1 MELNTYQQEAFDYQR
16 PNIEKF
22 GKRNMIWSIF
32 FLVWILV
39 GIYALYLQI
48 AKGHGITG
56 MRDNVV
62 WGLYIVNFIFFIGLS
77 YAGAIISGLLHLS
90 KVSWGKPIIR
100 LAQMMTIVSVIV
112 GPIFILLCVG
122 RFDRLHHLFIYPRL
136 QSPLTWDVL
145 AILTYFVGS
154 VLFLYMALI
163 KDFAVYRDSKMNIPK
178 WKQKLY
184 KILATG
190 YRGAAS
196 QKRHLIISQNL
207 LAVIMVPLSI
217 IVSSI
222 LSWIFGMTLRPGWHS
237 TIFGPYFVLGA
248 LYSGIGVLIVA
259 MWVYR
264 KMYKLEKYFTDK
276 HFTYLGYI
284 MMVLAAAY
292 GYFTFSEYFTSWFGS
307 EKWDNDVIN
316 KLFNPAE
323 YGWWTLFANLIGI
336 FIPIL
341 IVAIPKTRKPNW
353 ITLVAF
359 LMVIALWVKRYLIIV
374 PTLES
379 PALPMQ
385 ETRMEYVKYA
395 ATWPEWALTIAGI
408 ASFLLFFTIM
418 SKFVTVVPVSG
429 LEDTF
434 HHPHHEH
441 PHHEQIVDEVKKDNV
456 QID

>member
-22 GKRNMIWSIF
+22 SKRNWFWTIF
-32 FLVWILV
+32 FLLWILV
-39 GIYALYLQI
+39 GGYALYLQI

-62 WGLYIVNFIFFIGLS
+62 WGLFIVNFIFFIGLS
-77 YAGAIISGLLHLS
+77 YAGAIISGLLHLF
-90 KVSWGKPIIR
+90 KVPWGKPIIR
-100 LAQMMTIVSVIV
+100 VAQMMTIVSVIV

-122 RFDRLHHLFIYPRL
+122 RFDRLHHLFIYPRI
-136 QSPLTWDVL
+136 QSPMTWDVL
-145 AILTYFVGS
+145 AIFTYLVGA
-154 VLFLYMALI
+154 VLFLYLALI
-163 KDFAVYRDSKMNIPK
+163 KDFAVYRDAKLKIPR
-178 WKQKLY
+178 WRQKLY
-184 KILATG
+184 TILALG
-190 YRGAAS
+190 YKGAAS

-207 LAVIMVPLSI
+207 LAIIMIPLSI
-217 IVSSI
+217 MVSSI

-248 LYSGIGVLIVA
+248 LYSGCGVLIVA

-264 KMYKLEKYFTDK
+264 KMYKLENYFTDK
-276 HFTYLGYI
+276 HFTYLGYV
-284 MMVLAAAY
+284 MMVLAAGY
-292 GYFTFSEYFTSWFGS
+292 GYFTFSEYFTGWFGS

-323 YGWWTLFANLIGI
+323 YGWWTLFANLAGI
-336 FIPIL
+336 VIPIL

-359 LMVIALWVKRYLIIV
+359 IMVIALWVKRYLIIV
-374 PTLES
+374 PTLET

-385 ETRMEYVKYA
+385 DTRIEYVKYS
-395 ATWPEWALTIAGI
+395 ATWPEWALTFAGI
-408 ASFLLFFTIM
+408 ASFLLFFTLV

-429 LEDTF
+429 LEDTN
-434 HHPHHEH
+434 HHHHA
-441 PHHEQIVDEVKKDNV
+441 HHHDAVPAKKEDV
-456 QID
+456 QPA